1 MRLRVGLSAVIV
13 AAIDGVPHVLAT
25 RGSGSTGLDGLPFGP
40 FDPEGHRTFEI
51 GLRDWVSV
59 QTGFDIGY
67 VEQLYT
73 FGDRGRD
80 LPTARLDDGTSE
92 ERIISI
98 GYLALTP
105 EATEIGAFDAVWRD
119 WYRFFPFED
128 HRNGPPAHIAN
139 DIAPAL
145 KAWADALPVKAARQE
160 NWLRACLA
168 FGLDGHRW
176 IEERVLE
183 RYELLYE
190 SRLVPEAALD
200 QGQDWTGPLSER
212 IIGTPMRS
220 DHRRILATAM
230 ARLRGKIK
238 YRPVIFELMPD
249 AFTLSSLQ
257 ETAEGVLGLHLH
269 KQNFRR
275 ALDKSGLVEGL
286 GIFETATGGRPAERF
301 RFRREIL
308 SQMAASGIQTPQK
321 RSET

>member
-13 AAIDGVPHVLAT
+13 AAIDGAPHVLAT
-25 RGSGSTGLDGLPFGP
+25 RSTGPFGLDGLPFGP

-80 LPTARLDDGTSE
+80 LPTARLDEESSK

-128 HRNGPPAHIAN
+128 HRDGKQEAALSEMG
-139 DIAPAL
+139 DAL
-145 KAWADALPVKAARQE
+145 KTWSENADGAAARQE
-160 NWLRACLA
+160 RWTRACLA
-168 FGLDGHRW
+168 FGLEGRRW

-190 SRLVPEAALD
+190 ADLVPEAARD
-200 QGQDWTGPLSER
+200 RGDEYKGPLNER
-212 IIGTPMRS
+212 QTGTPMRS

-249 AFTLSSLQ
+249 AFTLSALQ
-257 ETAEGVLGLHLH
+257 DSAEGILGLRLH

-286 GIFETATGGRPAERF
+286 GQFETATGGRPAERF

-308 SQMAASGIQTPQK
+308 SQRAASGIQTPQK
-321 RSET
+321 RQEN